1 LIIIGAYWDAG
12 EEDAGQALFPASI
25 KLMRERTKKMLAHPV
40 SSYLGFLILSFLTWS
55 ITFAIIVFG
64 VILRRKVLLWDDE
77 WKQTIQDDGI
87 SVADFADGLERTY
100 EKIRSTMRL
109 LGFFL
114 IVLVAIMVWVVYL
127 GMLEKPVLEVPY
139 VANSLWLLTLV
150 VLSVLLPA
158 FVNFA
163 VGTYLAET
171 MMLRVNAFVLND
183 AKEDYKEKKMKLRI
197 REKAKEYKA
206 QRDAAR
212 AKAPEPTGGRYGA
225 GAAPAAGTPAAAA
238 AGKPAPGAPAPAKK

>member
-1 LIIIGAYWDAG
+1 MIS
-12 EEDAGQALFPASI
+12 Q
-25 KLMRERTKKMLAHPV
+25 PV
-40 SSYLGFLILSFLTWS
+40 SSYLGFLFLSFLTWS

-77 WKQTIQDDGI
+77 WKQTIQDEGTSI
-87 SVADFADGLERTY
+87 PDFADGLYRTY

-114 IVLVAIMVWVVYL
+114 IILLVIMVWVVYL

-139 VANSLWLLTLV
+139 VANSLWLLSLV
-150 VLSVLLPA
+150 ALSVLLPA

-171 MMLRVNAFVLND
+171 MALKVNAFVLAD
-183 AKEDYKEKKMKLRI
+183 AKEDFKEKKMKNRI

-206 QRDAAR
+206 QRDAVR
-212 AKAPEPTGGRYGA
+212 AKSAEPAGARQPGAAAAPPA
-225 GAAPAAGTPAAAA
+225 AAPAGKQEP
-238 AGKPAPGAPAPAKK
+238 AGKK